1 MIRNWSQLPFSL
13 ILPSDP
19 RFGKATVPTAPAPLV
34 KLERTIYARAKKPN
48 AKSYTSQLLE
58 GGVPKIGAK
67 IVEEAA
73 ELVEAAGEPGQAG
86 HDHFVREVGDLF
98 YHLLVMLCHKK
109 CTLHDVEAE
118 LARRFGVSGIE
129 EKSSRKKPNVDPESN
144 SKTAAKPVKKSA
156 KKKVANAVATP
167 IKKARRKSRL

>member
-1 MIRNWSQLPFSL
+1 M
-13 ILPSDP
+13 
-19 RFGKATVPTAPAPLV
+19 PTAAAPAPLV
-34 KLERTIYARAKKPN
+34 KLERTIHARAKKPN

-86 HDHFVREVGDLF
+86 HEHFIREAGDLF
-98 YHLLVMLCHKK
+98 YHLLVMLCHKN

-129 EKSSRKKPNVDPESN
+129 EKASRTKPTE
-144 SKTAAKPVKKSA
+144 TAAAKAPKKRAAKKVTATVAAPVKKA
-156 KKKVANAVATP
+156 K
-167 IKKARRKSRL
+167 RKSRL

>member
-1 MIRNWSQLPFSL
+1 LPFFL

-19 RFGKATVPTAPAPLV
+19 RFGKATVPTAAAPAPLV
-34 KLERTIYARAKKPN
+34 KLERTIHARAKKPN

-67 IVEEAA
+67 IAEEAA
-73 ELVEAAGEPGQAG
+73 ELVEAAGEPGPAG
-86 HDHFVREVGDLF
+86 HEHFIREAGDLF

-109 CTLHDVEAE
+109 CTLHDVEGE

-129 EKSSRKKPNVDPESN
+129 EKASRKQPAEATVVKAP
-144 SKTAAKPVKKSA
+144 KKRAAKKVTTAVAAPVKKKA
-156 KKKVANAVATP
+156 K
-167 IKKARRKSRL
+167 RKSRL